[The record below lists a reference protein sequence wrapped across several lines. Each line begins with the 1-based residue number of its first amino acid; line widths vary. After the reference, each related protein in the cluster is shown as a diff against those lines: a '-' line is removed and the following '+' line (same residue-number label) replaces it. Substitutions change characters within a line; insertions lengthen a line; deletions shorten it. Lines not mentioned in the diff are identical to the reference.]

1 MRIPRIV
8 ANLMLAV
15 AVFSAVARAQVVLTD
30 DSFTSSL
37 SPKTNYGTSIVLI
50 VSSGT
55 NTYLKFSLPSGI
67 NGNSISGAN
76 VVLYVDAVLT
86 AGTTDVYAVNG
97 SWTQGSITYNNAP
110 PLGSQI
116 LSAVPVTKAGYLS
129 LNLTSTVQAWLNGSL
144 ANNGI
149 VLVRTPGS
157 PISVSFDSLENVFT
171 SHPAQLSLVLV
182 SAGPQGPQG
191 VEGPVGPQGPTG
203 ATGATG
209 LTGPQGPQ
217 GLTGAMGLMGPAG
230 QQGPAGPMGPMGLT
244 GPQGPQGVQGPAG
257 TNGVGFNFTGPFK
270 NSTSYNV
277 NDVAT
282 YNGSTYVALVAS
294 QGAGTP
300 DIDTTDWSLMAQ
312 QGATGPAGA
321 TGPQGAVGNP
331 GPQGPTGAVGPQGP
345 AGPMGPMGLTGPQG
359 PQGVQGPAG
368 PGNTVTQ
375 VSNTAAGC
383 DPGLVACQQDVTA
396 TCPSGTAIVGCTAY
410 ESQFCADG
418 SVGVIG
424 TFISGNSCTAI
435 AINHSPGGRCGTFVS
450 NATTTAQCLNV
461 PWQSFAQGVLT
472 RVEGIWVSQRFWL
485 GSKREPQKRRSIRQA
500 AFLLHHAEG
509 GAL

>member
-1 MRIPRIV
+1 MRISRIV

-15 AVFSAVARAQVVLTD
+15 AVFSAVARAQGVLTD

-37 SPKTNYGTSIVLI
+37 SPKTNYGTRIALV

-55 NTYLKFSLPSGI
+55 DTYLKFSLANVPSGL
-67 NGNSISGAN
+67 NGNSISGGN

-86 AGTTDVYAVNG
+86 AGTMDVYAVNG
-97 SWTQGSITYNNAP
+97 SWTQGSITYSNAP
-110 PLGSQI
+110 PSGSQI
-116 LSAVPVTKAGYLS
+116 LSAVPVTNAGFLS
-129 LNLTSTVQAWLNGSL
+129 LNLTSTVQAWMNGTL

-149 VLVRTPGS
+149 VLVPTPGS
-157 PISVSFDSLENVFT
+157 SISVSFDSMENILT
-171 SHPAQLSLVLV
+171 SHPAQLNLVLV
-182 SAGPQGPQG
+182 AAGPQGPQG
-191 VEGPVGPQGPTG
+191 VQGPAGPQG

-209 LTGPQGPQ
+209 LTGPQGPM

-230 QQGPAGPMGPMGLT
+230 PQGPTGQMGLMGLT
-244 GPQGPQGVQGPAG
+244 GQQGVQGPAG
-257 TNGVGFNFTGPFK
+257 TNGVGFNFTGPFY

-282 YNGSTYVALVAS
+282 YNGSTYVAVVAS

-321 TGPQGAVGNP
+321 TGPPGAMGNP
-331 GPQGPTGAVGPQGP
+331 GPQGPTGAAGPQGP
-345 AGPMGPMGLTGPQG
+345 AGQMGPMGLTG

-383 DPGLVACQQDVTA
+383 NPGAGACSQQVLA
-396 TCPSGTAIVGCTAY
+396 TCPSGTAVVGCSA
-410 ESQFCADG
+410 SPDLFCPDG
-418 SVGVIG
+418 SVAVIG
-424 TFISGNSCTAI
+424 TQVSGNSCKAS
-435 AINHSPGGRCGTFVS
+435 AINHSPGGVCGAFVTS
-450 NATTTAQCLNV
+450 VTTTAQCLNV
-461 PWQSFAQGVLT
+461 P
-472 RVEGIWVSQRFWL
+472 
-485 GSKREPQKRRSIRQA
+485 
-500 AFLLHHAEG
+500 
-509 GAL
+509 